1 MRSYDDLVAE
11 ALAADFR
18 GWDFGFLAGRIEG
31 GEAWNYDELASAEIS
46 DSTRLLDIGTG
57 GGETLEGIL
66 AGRRPEHVVA
76 TEGYAPNVPV
86 ARARLEPLGIEV
98 RDTSSS
104 GPSLPAA
111 DGEFDLVLARH
122 AGAPSAE
129 LHRVLQPGGV
139 FLTQGVGRDN
149 DLEFN
154 EALGGPAPTHAGEP
168 SFADAVADL
177 KRTGFEIDR
186 ADEVFNEAGY
196 TDIGA
201 IVFHLMAVSWQVPGF
216 DVTTYDQALRKLDAR
231 IRVEGRF
238 VVRNHRTLIRARRV

>member
-1 MRSYDDLVAE
+1 MRSYDDLVSE

-31 GEAWNYDELASAEIS
+31 GEAWNYDDLASAEIT

-66 AGRRPEHVVA
+66 AGRRPAHVVA
-76 TEGYAPNVPV
+76 TEGWAPNVPV
-86 ARARLEPLGIEV
+86 ARERLEPFGIEV
-98 RDTSSS
+98 RQSVE
-104 GPSLPAA
+104 GEPLPAA

-122 AGAPSAE
+122 AGASAAE
-129 LHRVLQPGGV
+129 LSRVLQPGGV

-154 EALGGPAPTHAGEP
+154 EVLDGPPPTHANDP
-168 SFADAVADL
+168 SFADSVAGL
-177 KRTGFEIDR
+177 KQAGFAIDR
-186 ADEVFNEAGY
+186 AEETFNETGY
-196 TDIGA
+196 LDIGA

-216 DVTTYDQALRKLDAR
+216 DVTTYDQALRTLDAR